1 MRQHPPRQPA
11 RAVLAVVFDRDGRAA
26 VGPRER
32 VGVDEAV
39 AVVEEGG
46 VVDGVEGREEGLVG
60 RGGGEGGGRG
70 VEDEDE
76 GEGGEGD
83 VVGFG
88 PLEGAVGGG
97 GGGGGVSV

>member
-1 MRQHPPRQPA
+1 M
-11 RAVLAVVFDRDGRAA
+11 VLDRDGPAA

-32 VGVDEAV
+32 IGVDEAV

-60 RGGGEGGGRG
+60 GGRGQGGGRG

-76 GEGGEGD
+76 GEGGVGD

-88 PLEGAVGGG
+88 SLERAF
-97 GGGGGVSV
+97 GGGVGC